1 MKYTTLSPDDMD
13 IVQKF
18 AFGGIANPTQR
29 ATLRAADREFLQA
42 RQAELDAFEQ
52 QRQAYNSG
60 LAKYQEEVF
69 KPYQQQVE
77 AYNSA
82 AQQYNTDV
90 YSPYQQQ
97 YDAYQKA
104 IDAYNA
110 GSRTEDYSGPA
121 EPVLS
126 KQFEMKA
133 PTTPGAFDLS
143 APALPFKEEDIQ
155 ARQQQAAETAKKD
168 AGNRATAINVASN
181 PEQFGFGSMSVSG
194 RFMAE
199 GGPVDKDAP
208 YGPGGRAQFE
218 ANLAAQEEFSRGDGP
233 APAPVVTTDPNS
245 PNFVGPRYQPQ
256 SAADLLAK
264 FDGKGQA
271 PADFVGPRQQ
281 TDISQVPMSQQ
292 AQTDLFNRLYAQSQA
307 PADFV
312 GPREQ
317 ADTQPVRLGPQ
328 DSAADL
334 FAKFDAKKPR
344 SGFTRDPEEI
354 GTMEMIQ
361 WRNTKTGET
370 YMGSGSA
377 DRPPNSDWVKVEPEV
392 IPQPEPARRRTLF
405 ERRSSGPI
413 ADSPVGTP
421 VSPNLPPAPGK
432 VDAVD
437 SPSLN
442 KAIELLKGGKRE
454 SAIAELRR
462 IVGLPPLPAEK
473 DDGGGGE
480 IDMQV
485 VVYGPDG
492 KMYSSPAQARRAGVT
507 NYTTTPPNLTKPTP
521 PPLPKTPTL
530 PPGSAVKDPIFNPAP
545 PAPFP
550 GAPRIDLNVPVFED
564 FKRREDQQKQRDQ
577 ATNPTNYFA
586 QGNQPFT
593 GNAPGTVGIGSQ
605 FTPLASSYNTQKAIG
620 ANPNLSPNVLGGQQ
634 NLGVMTDRLGN
645 RIYAPAM
652 PLTFAEGG
660 EVEADDSPI
669 NTDPLGSA
677 QQFMAQLNRVER
689 ATPTRQSVKRV
700 AKNSDGASSPKGM
713 GMATESLATAKDL
726 MPKSTDKGS
735 SRQQMEDFIQAYQNK
750 ISAAKNKARG
760 LAADTFGGPT
770 LEGPTLTKNSLA
782 KKRFKDGG
790 EAKKSDAEVA
800 EPGPFGVSDYAA
812 KSSEQMFPGQSGQDD
827 QRDAARHML
836 AAGTLSRK
844 YGEKT
849 AEFLGKA
856 HERLSNP
863 KSFFNMLG
871 MGEARY
877 DYEPDVHNNRIG
889 AQLGSRAKSQAE
901 LEKLVRDMA
910 KQSKDEP
917 TADRPRTMSRKQLEA
932 IDAKAKKDATPP
944 PEYRAEGSPEGG
956 EVSQAELDA
965 ASRPAFVTPKSGK
978 GRKEGPISRAL
989 NSGEA
994 YVNMAKGVTE
1004 LPYDIAGAP
1013 VDIATMALRP
1023 LGYGVDKPVMGSD
1036 WIKEKMTAAKV
1047 RPEPPKDA
1055 TDKGFYTA
1063 GQLLSN
1069 LTNPA
1074 GVTRSGVMA
1083 AQRAG
1088 QAASDVAKDF
1098 QQYNRQLNV
1107 PGASYAVRPTGS
1119 TMLSGPVGHDTDVSE
1134 IDHILRQGTSNARS
1148 VAGQNAGQEELIKDF
1163 WNVKARNF
1171 FTRQFGTPN
1180 DPIATAISK
1189 KQIKGPSLDKL
1200 FPGYMLDQLAVG
1212 KTRVNDQGQDRF
1224 FPKYPQAMEDFTS
1237 RYDQATGIKGGLLT
1251 RNPAASDKDYA
1262 SLSHEGRTMGRVA
1275 EESEADRMLMQGLR
1289 PELINTS
1296 VGAVTRSA
1304 KDPTRIIG
1312 DGPSSTKDLYTAYED
1327 LLAYDKMTPEQKAAW
1342 AADEFGKGRRLH
1354 GMDESD
1360 VGKNFMGENVR
1371 AAIEKGEP
1379 IYDVNYM
1386 GKELKTLF
1394 NAENINTY
1402 LASLSPREL
1411 ANIRF
1416 EDAVRGG
1423 LKLGERASEFERIH
1437 DRIRAGKP
1445 VANTVYSN
1453 GVSAPL
1459 LQFGEGS
1466 GLDGFAWKRIEK
1478 REATVP
1484 EGAYVGH
1491 SVAGYELGGIGYTS
1505 DKRNGFNTGKW
1516 QIYTLRDNRN
1526 RPVNTIEVMVD
1537 QGAAPVV
1544 TQIKGNGRAT
1554 GNTAPE
1560 KYDGAVLRFLQTY
1573 LKPAKIQESDSYLTP
1588 LLQNYKTEL
1597 DAARRTQ

>member
-13 IVQKF
+13 VVQKF

-60 LAKYQEEVF
+60 LTKYQEEVF

-104 IDAYNA
+104 VDAYNA
-110 GSRTEDYSGPA
+110 GDRLEDYSGPA

-143 APALPFKEEDIQ
+143 APVLPFKEEDIQ

-181 PEQFGFGSMSVSG
+181 PEQFNFGSMSVSG

-199 GGPVDKDAP
+199 GGPVDKD
-208 YGPGGRAQFE
+208 PGGYFE
-218 ANLAAQEEFSRGDGP
+218 TVQTPFGNLPGRWIEGKAPTPVTTDESSPDFVGP
-233 APAPVVTTDPNS
+233 RQRVVTSDPNS
-245 PNFVGPRYQPQ
+245 PDFVGPRYQPQ
-256 SAADLLAK
+256 SAADLLAR

-271 PADFVGPRQQ
+271 PADFAGPRQQ
-281 TDISQVPMSQQ
+281 PDISQVPMSQQ
-292 AQTDLFNRLYAQSQA
+292 EQTDLFNRLYAQSQA
-307 PADFV
+307 PAAFV

-317 ADTQPVRLGPQ
+317 V
-328 DSAADL
+328 
-334 FAKFDAKKPR
+334 
-344 SGFTRDPEEI
+344 
-354 GTMEMIQ
+354 M
-361 WRNTKTGET
+361 
-370 YMGSGSA
+370 
-377 DRPPNSDWVKVEPEV
+377 
-392 IPQPEPARRRTLF
+392 PQPEPARTKTLF

-413 ADSPVGTP
+413 ASSPVGSP
-421 VSPNLPPAPGK
+421 VSPSLPPAPGK

-473 DDGGGGE
+473 DDSGGGGE

-530 PPGSAVKDPIFNPAP
+530 PPGSAVKDPTFNPAP

-577 ATNPTNYFA
+577 VTNPTNYFA
-586 QGNQPFT
+586 QGNQSFT

-620 ANPNLSPNVLGGQQ
+620 ANPTLSPNVLGGQQ

-652 PLTFAEGG
+652 PMTFAEGG
-660 EVEADDSPI
+660 EVEADDNPI

-677 QQFMAQLNRVER
+677 QQFMAQLNQVER
-689 ATPTRQSVKRV
+689 AAPTRQSVKRV

-760 LAADTFGGPT
+760 LAANTMGAPT
-770 LEGPTLTKNSLA
+770 LEGPALTKNTLA

-800 EPGPFGVSDYAA
+800 EPGLFGVSDYAA

-901 LEKLVRDMA
+901 LEKMVRDMA
-910 KQSKDEP
+910 KQSRDEP
-917 TADRPRTMSRKQLEA
+917 TPDRPRTMSRKQLEA

-944 PEYRAEGSPEGG
+944 PEYRAEGSPEEG
-956 EVSQAELDA
+956 EVGQAELDA
-965 ASRPAFVTPKSGK
+965 ASKPAFVTPKSGK
-978 GRKEGPISRAL
+978 GRKSSTKPGDLEAAAL
-989 NSGEA
+989 Q
-994 YVNMAKGVTE
+994 GVSE
-1004 LPYDIAGAP
+1004 MPYNLLGTP
-1013 VDIATMALRP
+1013 VDLATMAMRP
-1023 LGYGVDKPVMGSD
+1023 FGYSVEAPTFGSEDLKRRATKAGIRQEPPKEGTAARALFNLADIGSSAVNPAAPVRAGVK
-1036 WIKEKMTAAKV
+1036 AAKV
-1047 RPEPPKDA
+1047 VG
-1055 TDKGFYTA
+1055 DK
-1063 GQLLSN
+1063 
-1069 LTNPA
+1069 
-1074 GVTRSGVMA
+1074 A
-1083 AQRAG
+1083 A
-1088 QAASDVAKDF
+1088 DVAKDF
-1098 QQYNRQLNV
+1098 QQYNRQLDV

-1119 TMLSGPVGHDTDVSE
+1119 TMASGPIGFNTQASGVDRLLNDGV
-1134 IDHILRQGTSNARS
+1134 SNARS
-1148 VAGQNAGQEELIKDF
+1148 AAGQDADMESRIKSF
-1163 WNVKARNF
+1163 WDTKARNY
-1171 FTRQFGTPN
+1171 FTRQFGTPD
-1180 DPIATAISK
+1180 DPVMNAIAK
-1189 KQIKGPSLDKL
+1189 KRIKSVGLEEMFPEYMIDQIN
-1200 FPGYMLDQLAVG
+1200 VG
-1212 KTRVNDQGQDRF
+1212 KTRVNEQGQERF
-1224 FPKYPQAMEDFTS
+1224 FPKYPRAMDDFAA
-1237 RYDQATGIKGGLLT
+1237 RYDPATGLKGNVISTDPAMG
-1251 RNPAASDKDYA
+1251 NPQYEYIISDQGKALGQAAKNA
-1262 SLSHEGRTMGRVA
+1262 
-1275 EESEADRMLMQGLR
+1275 EADRMSMQGLR
-1289 PELINTS
+1289 PELINTK
-1296 VGAVTRSA
+1296 VDVVTRSG
-1304 KDPTRIIG
+1304 KNPDRIIG
-1312 DGPSSTKDLYTAYED
+1312 DGTKSAED
-1327 LLAYDKMTPEQKAAW
+1327 LLRAFEESQAYNKLTPAQQQAW
-1342 AADEFGKGRRLH
+1342 ANEQFGAGRNLH
-1354 GMDESD
+1354 GLDYPD
-1360 VGKNFMGENVR
+1360 VGKNILPDNIR
-1371 AAIEKGEP
+1371 TAIEKGEP
-1379 IYDVNYM
+1379 VYDFDRM
-1386 GKELKTLF
+1386 DKPLKALF
-1394 NAENINTY
+1394 EPASINAF
-1402 LASLSPREL
+1402 LATVPAREMK
-1411 ANIRF
+1411 NMRF
-1416 EDAVRGG
+1416 EDAVAGAVKMNELATQRQVMV
-1423 LKLGERASEFERIH
+1423 
-1437 DRIRAGKP
+1437 DRIKAGKP
-1445 VANTVYSN
+1445 VPDKVFSE

-1459 LQFGEGS
+1459 VQFDKDS

-1491 SVAGYELGGIGYTS
+1491 SVGGYETGGAGYSS
-1505 DKRNGFNTGKW
+1505 DKQQGFNTGKW
-1516 QIYTLRDNRN
+1516 QVYTLRDNRN
-1526 RPVNTIEVMVD
+1526 RPVNTIEVKMLDGGV
-1537 QGAAPVV
+1537 PVV
-1544 TQIKGNGRAT
+1544 TQIKGNGRST

-1560 KYDGAVLRFLQTY
+1560 KYDAAVLRFLQTH
-1573 LKPAKIQESDSYLTP
+1573 LKPAAIQESDSYLTP

-1597 DAARRTQ
+1597 NAFSSVR